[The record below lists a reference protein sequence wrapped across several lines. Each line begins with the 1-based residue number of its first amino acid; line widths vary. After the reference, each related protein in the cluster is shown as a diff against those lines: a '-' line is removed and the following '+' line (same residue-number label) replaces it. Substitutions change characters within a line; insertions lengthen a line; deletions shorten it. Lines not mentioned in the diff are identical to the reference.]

1 MMFERPDS
9 VHRIE
14 RCYRRI
20 GSCADFQPAFQEGTK
35 RVHLRRTL
43 LTESQLIKLP
53 GVSPLRI
60 ERRLYRHGQ
69 AEHRRA
75 LNLIGRGQF
84 AVLDSMPAVSSS
96 MYGEETCAVRA
107 PIDPSSERSP
117 PICVS
122 PRSMTNGMSVEA
134 TYGTTSTGRRSRC
147 RINTSR
153 SRAPWLLGSDIS
165 CTHVTPRDAARDAAS
180 SWKSSRSLSSN
191 PSEYQ
196 RWSWSLASRRTTA
209 VGVPESSRSTP
220 ARPIA

>member
-1 MMFERPDS
+1 MMFERPAS

-84 AVLDSMPAVSSS
+84 AVLDSMPA
-96 MYGEETCAVRA
+96 RA
-107 PIDPSSERSP
+107 EVPSLTRIERLVNALP
-117 PICVS
+117 AWRCLLD
-122 PRSMTNGMSVEA
+122 
-134 TYGTTSTGRRSRC
+134 RRVADR
-147 RINTSR
+147 
-153 SRAPWLLGSDIS
+153 
-165 CTHVTPRDAARDAAS
+165 VQRDLKAR
-180 SWKSSRSLSSN
+180 
-191 PSEYQ
+191 Q
-196 RWSWSLASRRTTA
+196 M
-209 VGVPESSRSTP
+209 GVADKFTQVVV
-220 ARPIA
+220 